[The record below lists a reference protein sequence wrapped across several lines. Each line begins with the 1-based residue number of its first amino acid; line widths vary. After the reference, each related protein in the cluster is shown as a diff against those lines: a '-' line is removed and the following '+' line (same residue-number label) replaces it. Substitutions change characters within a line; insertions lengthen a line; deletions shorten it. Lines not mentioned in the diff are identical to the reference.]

1 MLQWSLPLNS
11 MYSAKMNLS
20 DCSYKDCHSNTCFGP
35 TVKELII
42 SVFFYCYSGLGCEG
56 FDVSTVSITLGFK
69 SLRTRKTDIILKT
82 IRDPSPLSRT
92 IENRCIENLNKVF
105 YLRKHLLGKSIGEIT
120 MRKILAIGAIGLL
133 AVAALALFVRKRN
146 R

>member
-42 SVFFYCYSGLGCEG
+42 SVFCHCYSELGCEE
-56 FDVSTVSITLGFK
+56 FDVDPVSITLGFE

-92 IENRCIENLNKVF
+92 IENRCIENLNNAF
-105 YLRKHLLGKSIGEIT
+105 YLRNHLLGKSIGEIT